1 MLRLLFISRDE
12 THRLTVITDGI
23 DSQMN
28 VFVTENVTGDK
39 EYYEG
44 IGVVIRAG
52 LTYNIGTF
60 KQWAV
65 DNALQLIAYPEE
77 LGGREQVLVDV
88 VEEMRYFLV
97 SQDKTLSF
105 PKEGDSIEAVVTSYK
120 QLYVNGKPQGDQTAL
135 EVDFE
140 TQLPYA
146 VSEGG
151 TVTISENPTTSVRN
165 GVLTV
170 TQHESNKKI
179 TINLTQAAS
188 TISYTYNLVVD
199 PKTLSFVNTGETK
212 KVTVTSTKQTV
223 INGKPS
229 GVPVK
234 IGTGIELAGT
244 GFSYE
249 AISDGFNINVTE
261 NPGNTQRKGTVTIA
275 MDEGGKSATVDLT
288 QAASVIIY
296 EYTLTPNPASIS
308 FVANG
313 ESKTFSVVSQKQ
325 KKLNG
330 KNSGA
335 PTNVT
340 YTTAVSGTGFSKGG
354 NDTTV
359 VAAENTA
366 ESQRTG
372 KVTVTASEG
381 EKTAEITLTQ
391 SAATVT
397 YEYELTVN
405 PASLEFA
412 ATGET
417 KMFDVTSNK
426 QKKVNGKDS
435 GAPIVVAYTTVV
447 SGTGFT
453 KGSTDYLV
461 VAAANTGAART
472 GSAVVTA
479 TEGGKEATVVLNQLA
494 GTSA

>member
-1 MLRLLFISRDE
+1 MLRLLFINRDE
-12 THRLTVITDGI
+12 SHRLTVITDGI

-28 VFVTENVTGDK
+28 VFVTENVIGDR

-44 IGVVIRAG
+44 MGVVIRAG
-52 LTYNIGTF
+52 LTYNIGVF
-60 KQWAV
+60 KQWAT
-65 DNALQLIAYPEE
+65 NHALQLIAYPEE
-77 LGGREQVLVDV
+77 LGGKEQILVDI
-88 VEEMRYFLV
+88 VEEMRYFLIP
-97 SQDKTLSF
+97 QDKTMAF
-105 PKEGDSIEAVVTSYK
+105 PKEGDSIEAIVTSYK
-120 QLYVNGKPQGDQTAL
+120 QLYVNGKPTGVQTPL

-249 AISDGFNINVTE
+249 AISDGFNIKVTE

-288 QAASVIIY
+288 QAASVITY
-296 EYTLTPNPASIS
+296 EYSLLPTPTSIT
-308 FVANG
+308 FAAKG
-313 ESKTFSVVSQKQ
+313 ESKSFNVVSEKQ
-325 KKLNG
+325 KKVNG
-330 KNSGA
+330 KNSGS
-335 PTNVT
+335 PVNVG
-340 YTTAVSGTGFSKGG
+340 YTIAVSGTGFSKGS

-412 ATGET
+412 AAGET
-417 KMFDVTSNK
+417 KVFDVTSNK

-435 GAPIVVAYTTVV
+435 GAPTNVTYTTAV
-447 SGTGFT
+447 SGTGFS
-453 KGSTDYLV
+453 KGGNDTTV
-461 VAAANTGAART
+461 VAAENTGAART